1 MSAQWLSLQSF
12 QQGQELLEGINNFS
26 IHTKLKRNGIA
37 DPKRAK
43 TVQQNREKIKV
54 FLQAL
59 APLVEQAEEK
69 PDKPLLGIDLRRR
82 QLVNRFL
89 EAKRNPRRYRSALF
103 RKSIAEAI
111 RLVDS
116 DAEGDYQNLIECL
129 ADLRILIQ
137 EHTNRDAA
145 RILGEI

>member
-12 QQGQELLEGINNFS
+12 QQGQELLEAINNVS
-26 IHTKLKRNGIA
+26 IHIKLKRNGIA
-37 DPKRAK
+37 DPERAK
-43 TVQQNREKIKV
+43 TMRQNREKIKT

-59 APLVEQAEEK
+59 APLVEQAEVNH
-69 PDKPLLGIDLRRR
+69 DKPLLGIDLRRR

-89 EAKRNPRRYRSALF
+89 EAKRNSRRYRSALF
-103 RKSIAEAI
+103 RNSIAEAI
-111 RLVDS
+111 RLVES
-116 DAEGDYQNLIECL
+116 NAEDDQQNLIECL
-129 ADLRILIQ
+129 ADLRILIR